1 MTLVRRIK
9 TIVRRRI
16 PIVRWLPRYSKMT
29 AVSDAVAGITV
40 GLTMMPQ
47 SIAYASLAGLSS
59 EYGLYSAFMGSF
71 VYVMFGTVR
80 EVSIGPTS
88 LMALL
93 TFAYTQDLPIEFVT
107 LLAFL
112 AGCVELLM
120 GLLNLGFLVGFISA
134 PVMSGFTSATS
145 VIIIVAQIKGIMGVR
160 FKSQNFI
167 DNLRQLYLHL
177 PQTNPYDCLVGISCI
192 VFLLLLRK
200 LKDVKVGPD
209 NVEHQ
214 TPSQRRIR
222 KLLWFISISRN
233 AITVLICSFVAYGLS
248 AHGLTPFRL
257 SRKVAPGLPPFGLPP
272 FSTVYNNQTIGF
284 VEMCKELGSATIFV
298 PVVAVLAN
306 VAIAKAFST
315 GAPLDATQ
323 EMFTLGLCNIAGSV
337 VKSMPT
343 CGAFTRSAVS
353 NASGA
358 RTPLVG
364 LYSGTIILLALSFL
378 TPYFRYIPRAT
389 IAAVLIAAVMFMIE
403 FHAVMPL
410 WRSKK
415 WDFFVMVATF
425 FISLMSGVEV
435 GLISGIAID
444 MAHLLFLWARPT
456 ININRHKFSNG
467 DEYLLVSPDMGLY
480 YAAVEYLTAE
490 INTAATSDGESLL
503 PVVVDFTSI
512 KGTDYST
519 AMGIKILVADF
530 ERRRQPLV
538 FMNVRPIVLLTFGGA
553 NVEIKHCKNEEEVFD
568 LLYGEKESGKSEKV
582 PMLRAKLEID
592 DFVSSKADTK
602 ITVPPELP
610 ARRFS

>member
-9 TIVRRRI
+9 TVIRRRI
-16 PIVRWLPRYSKMT
+16 PIVQWLPRYSKMR

-192 VFLLLLRK
+192 IFLLLLRK

-323 EMFTLGLCNIAGSV
+323 EMFTLGLCNIAGSF

-403 FHAVMPL
+403 FHAIMPL

-415 WDFFVMVATF
+415 WDFCVMVATF

-490 INTAATSDGESLL
+490 INTAAMSDGESLL
-503 PVVVDFTSI
+503 PVVVDFASI

-568 LLYGEKESGKSEKV
+568 LLYGEKESGKSENL
-582 PMLRAKLEID
+582 PMLRAKLEMD
-592 DFVSSKADTK
+592 DLVTSKVDTK
-602 ITVPPELP
+602 IDVPPELP